1 MFAHRGKVHR
11 RKGPLG
17 FGGGGGG
24 GGAFSPEKN
33 YAMPESV
40 RFEIGMQ
47 SQTYTIFA
55 SNETAIIGKTV

>member
-1 MFAHRGKVHR
+1 MVKYIGVRAPWV
-11 RKGPLG
+11 L
-17 FGGGGGG
+17 GG
-24 GGAFSPEKN
+24 GGAVTFLPEKN

>member
-1 MFAHRGKVHR
+1 MVKYIGVRAPWV
-11 RKGPLG
+11 L
-17 FGGGGGG
+17 G
-24 GGAFSPEKN
+24 GGAVTFLPEKN

>member
-1 MFAHRGKVHR
+1 MFAHRGKVYR

-17 FGGGGGG
+17 FGGGG
-24 GGAFSPEKN
+24 AVTFLPEKN

-40 RFEIGMQ
+40 RFEMGMQ